1 MLIPMRRSLLAVLS
15 IALGAR
21 TAGAQRSHAAPLTSW
36 TISGTL
42 GGFARGNGDAVVSW
56 LRHNAYGVS
65 EPQRCGL
72 DLLFQPVCSPS
83 DPYPRV
89 ENKQVV
95 AYLASARG
103 NLTENVSLEFFY
115 GTEQSGTAIGRCD
128 DQATPRDV
136 RCKDRFMPV
145 DFGGV
150 SLAILPVFETR
161 HFHFGAGPAYLV
173 ADWQMR
179 PRDLWGLWF
188 DATFSRV
195 ASPIFARAQYRVYRS
210 ASFAPERQ
218 FGGLRAST
226 LFFGLGVAGG
236 IGDSDR

>member
-1 MLIPMRRSLLAVLS
+1 MPMRRTPVAVLS
-15 IALGAR
+15 IALGA
-21 TAGAQRSHAAPLTSW
+21 AAASAQGSHASPLTSW
-36 TISGTL
+36 TITGTL

-56 LRHNAYGVS
+56 LRHNAYGAS
-65 EPQRCGL
+65 EPQRCVL
-72 DLLFQPVCSPS
+72 DLLFQRTCSAA
-83 DPYPRV
+83 DPYPRF
-89 ENKQVV
+89 EHRQLV

-103 NLTENVSLEFFY
+103 NLTENVSLEIFY

-128 DQATPRDV
+128 DSATPRDA

-145 DFGGV
+145 DFGGMSFAMMPV
-150 SLAILPVFETR
+150 LATR
-161 HFHFGAGPAYLV
+161 HLHVGGGPAFFL

-179 PRDLWGLWF
+179 PRNLLGLWF
-188 DATFSRV
+188 DATFSR
-195 ASPIFARAQYRVYRS
+195 ASSPFFLRAQYRVYRS

-226 LFFGLGVAGG
+226 LFLGLGAAGG